1 MKSLLLS
8 MCLLLAAAGIGLAGP
23 ARPIRSSTFLIQ
35 RPCGPTWDSLALQGQ
50 WFNDPGTGKNH
61 ALEWEYHD
69 DDVTH
74 SIQGMV
80 VSITFDGTPA
90 SNIVAFSVQATVL
103 NTLPS
108 PFPVNVASNSHSEL
122 QGPQPSSYAGT
133 MRNVRLSA
141 EFAVANLGLLP
152 SGVPPYYPDP
162 LSGGAYVIEA
172 LNENELAWYCW
183 TPDDPQ
189 YPARGAFQVP
199 TWRMGDIKPGA
210 TYTVMMSFQVT
221 GGGMPVSDYRHSVIR
236 ASQQMG
242 MDIFYNRHPSLKI
255 SHWLDTL
262 LVDYGFFIGAPPG
275 PYQEPPP
282 EYIYASDVSVFFDR
296 DLDFGDAPD
305 APFPTLLAND
315 GARHVINPAVYL
327 GAGIDG
333 ESDGQP
339 DATATGDDG
348 AGIDDED
355 GIAFTSPLI
364 SGYGASLDAHCS
376 VPGFLSAWID
386 FNGNGSWAD
395 ANEQILTVAPMNS
408 GLNSLGVSVPAGL
421 APGQRMA
428 RFRFTTLQTPIT
440 YTGLLEDG
448 EVEDYAVMIQV
459 LDFGDAPDKP
469 YRTLLA
475 NDGAR
480 HAMPSALYL
489 GAVAPDA
496 ESDGTPGPLAQGDD
510 MTGGDDEDGVAL
522 VGALERGSDAT
533 FRVVASAGGLLNA
546 WIDFN
551 QNGSWADAADQIVAD
566 GALAA
571 GTNVLG
577 IAVPSGAALGDTF
590 ARFRFSS
597 AAALLPFG
605 LAADGEVE
613 DYRFTVY
620 QPAPT
625 ADIAITNMVH
635 VSSNATVVI
644 RWNGQSPTVYETQYV
659 NALSTGM
666 TWTTW
671 GHAVPGPPY
680 EQTNTVT
687 SLTQRFYR
695 VTAPYTAP

>member
-1 MKSLLLS
+1 MKALLLS

-90 SNIVAFSVQATVL
+90 SNIVAFSVQATVQ

-108 PFPVNVASNSHSEL
+108 PYPVNAASNSHSEL
-122 QGPQPSSYAGT
+122 QGPQPASYAGT
-133 MRNVRLSA
+133 LRNVRISA

-152 SGVPPYYPDP
+152 SGVPPYYTDP
-162 LSGGAYVIEA
+162 LSGGAYFIEA

-183 TPDDPQ
+183 TPDNPQ

-305 APFPTLLAND
+305 
-315 GARHVINPAVYL
+315 
-327 GAGIDG
+327 
-333 ESDGQP
+333 
-339 DATATGDDG
+339 
-348 AGIDDED
+348 
-355 GIAFTSPLI
+355 
-364 SGYGASLDAHCS
+364 
-376 VPGFLSAWID
+376 
-386 FNGNGSWAD
+386 
-395 ANEQILTVAPMNS
+395 
-408 GLNSLGVSVPAGL
+408 
-421 APGQRMA
+421 
-428 RFRFTTLQTPIT
+428 
-440 YTGLLEDG
+440 
-448 EVEDYAVMIQV
+448 
-459 LDFGDAPDKP
+459 KP

-475 NDGAR
+475 KDGAR

-496 ESDGTPGPLAQGDD
+496 ESDGAPGPLAQGDD

-522 VGALERGSDAT
+522 VGALVRGSNAT

>member
-1 MKSLLLS
+1 
-8 MCLLLAAAGIGLAGP
+8 
-23 ARPIRSSTFLIQ
+23 
-35 RPCGPTWDSLALQGQ
+35 
-50 WFNDPGTGKNH
+50 
-61 ALEWEYHD
+61 
-69 DDVTH
+69 
-74 SIQGMV
+74 
-80 VSITFDGTPA
+80 
-90 SNIVAFSVQATVL
+90 
-103 NTLPS
+103 
-108 PFPVNVASNSHSEL
+108 
-122 QGPQPSSYAGT
+122 
-133 MRNVRLSA
+133 
-141 EFAVANLGLLP
+141 
-152 SGVPPYYPDP
+152 
-162 LSGGAYVIEA
+162 
-172 LNENELAWYCW
+172 
-183 TPDDPQ
+183 
-189 YPARGAFQVP
+189 
-199 TWRMGDIKPGA
+199 MGDIKPGA

-305 APFPTLLAND
+305 
-315 GARHVINPAVYL
+315 
-327 GAGIDG
+327 
-333 ESDGQP
+333 
-339 DATATGDDG
+339 
-348 AGIDDED
+348 
-355 GIAFTSPLI
+355 
-364 SGYGASLDAHCS
+364 
-376 VPGFLSAWID
+376 
-386 FNGNGSWAD
+386 
-395 ANEQILTVAPMNS
+395 
-408 GLNSLGVSVPAGL
+408 
-421 APGQRMA
+421 
-428 RFRFTTLQTPIT
+428 
-440 YTGLLEDG
+440 
-448 EVEDYAVMIQV
+448 
-459 LDFGDAPDKP
+459 KP

-496 ESDGTPGPLAQGDD
+496 ESDGAPGPLAQGDD

-522 VGALERGSDAT
+522 VGALVRGSNAT

-597 AAALLPFG
+597 AVALLPFG

-620 QPAPT
+620 QPAPIGG
-625 ADIAITNMVH
+625 IAITNIVH
-635 VSSNATVVI
+635 AASNATVVI
-644 RWNGQSPTVYETQYV
+644 RWNGQSPIVYETQYV

-687 SLTQRFYR
+687 SLTQRLYR